1 MGYGTVS
8 RLFHWVTVLLVL
20 VMIPVGLIMIQEIPR
35 PVQDRLFILHKGL
48 GPVVLVVVLL
58 RLVWRASNP
67 PPPLPA
73 DVPPLQ
79 QRGGRGWCMR
89 GSTLF
94 LIVQAVSGYV
104 RVTTGGFPIESL
116 QALGIPPLLP
126 KAEAVS
132 QVAET
137 VHATAILV
145 LLALIA
151 MHVGAAAYHGLV
163 RRDGVFSRMWPP
175 ARRGGQRNPSEGIRL
190 RGKG

>member
-20 VMIPVGLIMIQEIPR
+20 VMIPAGLIMIQDIPR

-48 GPVVLVVVLL
+48 GPVVLLVVLL
-58 RLVWRASNP
+58 RLFWRVRNP

-73 DVPPLQ
+73 DVPAMQARAAAMVHAGLYV
-79 QRGGRGWCMR
+79 
-89 GSTLF
+89 F

-116 QALGIPPLLP
+116 LAIGVPPLLP
-126 KAEAVS
+126 KSEAVAH
-132 QVAET
+132 VAET
-137 VHATAILV
+137 VHAVSAAILM
-145 LLALIA
+145 LLIA

-163 RRDGVFSRMWPP
+163 RRDGIVSRMWPP
-175 ARRGGQRNPSEGIRL
+175 VAPGAGTTSR
-190 RGKG
+190 